1 MKIELHLGWLRDE
14 PDPRDEPYEAP
25 AALRGALPARVD
37 LRPRC
42 PPVLDQ
48 GPLRSC
54 TANAIA
60 NAHLFDQLR
69 QGLAQPVLPS
79 RLFIY
84 WNERQ
89 RLGLQDQ
96 DSGAQLR
103 GGIKV
108 LAGKGAC
115 PEPQWPYDTAQVL
128 TRPPAP
134 CYEAALAHRA
144 LKYRR
149 LPHVRVDA
157 LRACLAEGWPF
168 VFGFS
173 LFAEFHSPAVAQSGV
188 VPMPSD
194 PQAIGGHAVLAVGYD
209 DAARTFLVMN
219 SQGAGWGQAGFFT
232 LPFDYVTHPDW
243 AHDFWTLRRV
253 ADG

>member
-1 MKIELHLGWLRDE
+1 MKEHRHLGWLPDE
-14 PDPRDEPYEAP
+14 PDPRDEPYEPP
-25 AALRGALPARVD
+25 ARLAGALPARVD

-69 QGLAQPVLPS
+69 QGVAQPVLPS

-84 WNERQ
+84 WNERK

-96 DSGAQLR
+96 DSGARLR

-115 PEPQWPYDTAQVL
+115 PEPLWPYDPAQVL
-128 TRPPAP
+128 ARPAEP
-134 CYEAALAHRA
+134 CFEAALRHRA

-149 LPHVRVDA
+149 LPHVRVDT

-173 LFAEFHSPAVAQSGV
+173 LFEEFHSPAVARSGV
-188 VPMPSD
+188 VPMPAD
-194 PQAIGGHAVLAVGYD
+194 PHEVGGHAVLAVGYD
-209 DAARTFLVMN
+209 DAARAFLAMN
-219 SQGAGWGQAGFFT
+219 SQGAGWGQAGCFT
-232 LPFDYVTHPDW
+232 LPFDYVTHPHW